1 MATRKKY
8 IWTNKKIRLKRII
21 FNMLEVHSWTDTEFE
36 MWFWKKDSR
45 PWDVLVGNK
54 NLLFVIHLH
63 KKRKSPTLFKHWCD
77 LCLCF
82 PLHRPLVVLSTVFS
96 QNPEYFQIESEGKQL
111 YTYCFAQKFK
121 FSLFQLWHQCFLNNH
136 RNIYAYVISC
146 KKL

>member
-54 NLLFVIHLH
+54 NLLSSQ
-63 KKRKSPTLFKHWCD
+63 KKKITNTVQTLVWPMFMFPSPSTSSGSQHCLFLKPRI
-77 LCLCF
+77 F
-82 PLHRPLVVLSTVFS
+82 
-96 QNPEYFQIESEGKQL
+96 YGESEGKQL

-121 FSLFQLWHQCFLNNH
+121 FNLFQLWHQCFLNNH

-146 KKL
+146 RKL